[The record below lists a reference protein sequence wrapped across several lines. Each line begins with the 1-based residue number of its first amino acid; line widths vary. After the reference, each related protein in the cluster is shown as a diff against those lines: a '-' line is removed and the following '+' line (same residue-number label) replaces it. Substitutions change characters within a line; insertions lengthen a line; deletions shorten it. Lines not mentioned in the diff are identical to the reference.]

1 VKNKAYPD
9 TLYVTE
15 LVAPNT
21 VNTMPEATL
30 RAFADHGELHG
41 DAVSGTEDAAR
52 EVFAGLA
59 HVGVDMDDVFLTLEN
74 EGVQK
79 FDDSWQELTA
89 TVSDQLARR
98 SPEQS

>member
-1 VKNKAYPD
+1 
-9 TLYVTE
+9 
-15 LVAPNT
+15 
-21 VNTMPEATL
+21 
-30 RAFADHGELHG
+30 HGELHG

-59 HVGVDMDDVFLTLEN
+59 HVGIDIDDVYLTLEN
-74 EGVQK
+74 EGVTK